1 MEKLTQAELNG
12 LSPRARKVYLD
23 NNGVL
28 SEVLTEN
35 PRSIEIEVIEDK
47 PKQKKEYK
55 DEKL

>member
-47 PKQKKEYK
+47 PKQKKE
-55 DEKL
+55 